1 MVAMS
6 GYTIANL
13 KEVEDRA
20 PKFGLSPDLEARFAR
35 VALDAEMIGITY
47 QRLAP
52 NVRIPWGHTHKTQE
66 RMYLVV
72 TGSLRFKVEDET
84 HDLGPWDVIRDH
96 KDTMRG
102 MRQAPTAPSSSRSAR
117 RAGPATRSPFQDW
130 WRATDAC
137 DQTLGV
143 RLLLRVEM
151 PRDGPRVRRAD
162 SARVVGEAL
171 AAQRLQSSP

>member
-1 MVAMS
+1 MTAMS

-13 KEVEDRA
+13 KEVEDQA

-66 RMYLVV
+66 EMYLVV
-72 TGSLRFKVEDET
+72 TGSLRFKIEDEI
-84 HDLGPWDVIRDH
+84 HDLGPWDVIRVH

-102 MRQAPTAPSSSRSAR
+102 ME
-117 RAGPATRSPFQDW
+117 AGPDGAEFVAIGAPGGPGDAVNVQDW
-130 WRATDAC
+130 W
-137 DQTLGV
+137 
-143 RLLLRVEM
+143 
-151 PRDGPRVRRAD
+151 PRD
-162 SARVVGEAL
+162 
-171 AAQRLQSSP
+171 